1 MQKVAVQTSPPADE
15 LPIGRRV
22 RLKAQVR
29 YGVGDD
35 LAIGYAVDLSIS
47 GLGLIGSQRFAPGTR
62 VRVLL
67 HLHTHPE
74 EVLELIA
81 IVRYS
86 SRLRIGLA
94 FVDVSVEL
102 ERKLLDCITTAE
114 NISRK

>member
-1 MQKVAVQTSPPADE
+1 MRKVAIQTSPPADE

-35 LAIGYAVDLSIS
+35 LAIGYAVDLSIG
-47 GLGLIGSQRFAPGTR
+47 GLGLIGSQIFAPGTR
-62 VRVLL
+62 VRVHLRL
-67 HLHTHPE
+67 HAGSE

-81 IVRYS
+81 IVRYC
-86 SRLRIGLA
+86 SRRRIGLA

-114 NISRK
+114 NISRR